1 MGGVW
6 SSLIILRVVVVVVVV
21 VEAVIVDVAEVR
33 TWSAMN
39 VVNLVIL
46 LENVACGLVHEAW
59 EVDGVEAL
67 ALVLVGVQ
75 VMGAGIS
82 WLYFVFF
89 FFVIN
94 CTCYRVLHYQV
105 IEMPWSLFCFPL
117 YVKLYRI
124 KFFGIWSITVW
135 NTFFMVELEKSWLS
149 ETPMLNPLHVL
160 CNWKFFRSSEPC
172 YLTVG
177 IIWLSSC
184 VCYWW
189 LTAEP
194 H

>member
-1 MGGVW
+1 
-6 SSLIILRVVVVVVVV
+6 
-21 VEAVIVDVAEVR
+21 
-33 TWSAMN
+33 MN

-94 CTCYRVLHYQV
+94 CTCYRVLHCQV
-105 IEMPWSLFCFPL
+105 IEMP
-117 YVKLYRI
+117 
-124 KFFGIWSITVW
+124 
-135 NTFFMVELEKSWLS
+135 
-149 ETPMLNPLHVL
+149 
-160 CNWKFFRSSEPC
+160 
-172 YLTVG
+172 
-177 IIWLSSC
+177 
-184 VCYWW
+184 
-189 LTAEP
+189 
-194 H
+194 